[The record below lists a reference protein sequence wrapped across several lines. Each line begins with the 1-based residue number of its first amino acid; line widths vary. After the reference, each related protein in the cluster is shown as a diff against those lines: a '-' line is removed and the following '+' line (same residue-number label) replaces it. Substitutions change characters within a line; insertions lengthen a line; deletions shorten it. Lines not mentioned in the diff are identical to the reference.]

1 MLKPVL
7 STLQPRLTFAPFLQ
21 SSLSSYLLPAIALMV
36 LIGVWQGVVMVWEIP
51 KFVLPSPW
59 AVVQA
64 GQAQWP
70 LVSRNAM
77 QTLFTTL
84 GGFGLAVV
92 GGTLL
97 GSLIGCSQWVYKTA
111 YPLMIGFQ
119 TVPKVALVP
128 LLALWFGIGTTPAII
143 TAFLLAVF
151 PVAVN
156 VALGLATVESEMQD
170 VLRSLGASPWESFVK
185 VGFPHTLPYLFA
197 SLKIA
202 ISQAFIGS
210 VIAETIA
217 SRGGL
222 GYVITSAGASFNVP
236 LIYFCLG
243 ILGVMGIVLYTCF
256 VLVEQRT
263 LHWQR

>member
-1 MLKPVL
+1 MLKAPLNVI
-7 STLQPRLTFAPFLQ
+7 QPRLTFAPFLQ
-21 SSLSSYLLPAIALMV
+21 SPASSYVLPATALAI
-36 LIGVWQGVVMVWEIP
+36 LILLWQGAVMIWEIP
-51 KFVLPSPW
+51 QFVLPAPL
-59 AVVQA
+59 AVLQA
-64 GQAQWP
+64 GDRWLA
-70 LVSRNAM
+70 LVSRNAL
-77 QTLFTTL
+77 QTLLTTL
-84 GGFGLAVV
+84 GGFALALM

-97 GSLIGCSQWVYKTA
+97 GSLIGCSKWVYKTA
-111 YPLMIGFQ
+111 YPLMVGFQ

-128 LLALWFGIGTTPAII
+128 LLALWFGIGTTPAVI
-143 TAFLLAVF
+143 TAFLLAFF
-151 PVAVN
+151 PIAVN
-156 VALGLATVESEMQD
+156 VALGLATVEPEMQD

-210 VIAETIA
+210 VIAETLA

-243 ILGVMGIVLYTCF
+243 VLGIMGILLYTCF
-256 VLVEQRT
+256 ALVEQRT
-263 LHWQR
+263 LHWRR